1 MGGLPRQAGV
11 GGSLHLGE
19 KHTKGAPPASASPGG
34 VEPGAGAK
42 IRDPEG
48 GVSPS
53 AHTPS
58 LGLGVTFHRMTE
70 GFRPKPRSERH
81 FRNKVLGFPW
91 NPILNSQVRLVDTQT
106 QDPESPE
113 PRQF

>member
-1 MGGLPRQAGV
+1 M
-11 GGSLHLGE
+11 HLGK
-19 KHTKGAPPASASPGG
+19 KHTKGAPPAGASPGG

-58 LGLGVTFHRMTE
+58 LDLGVAFHRMTE
-70 GFRPKPRSERH
+70 GFAPSWKETSGTR
-81 FRNKVLGFPW
+81 FLGFCGVQSIC
-91 NPILNSQVRLVDTQT
+91 ILSR
-106 QDPESPE
+106 
-113 PRQF
+113 